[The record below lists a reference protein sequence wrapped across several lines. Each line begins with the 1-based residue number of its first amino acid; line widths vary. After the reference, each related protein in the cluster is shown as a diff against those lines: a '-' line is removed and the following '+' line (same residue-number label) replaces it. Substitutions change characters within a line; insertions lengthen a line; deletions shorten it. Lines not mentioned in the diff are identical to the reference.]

1 MYSKTRN
8 GSARGSRTCIL
19 HSAWPTSGAA
29 RQKWTGLVV
38 TSFCSVPIALGK
50 VGVFQCRQVGA
61 NVLIGHSSR
70 RVIRL
75 QCMTVVGDTVA
86 LLLTREGGGS
96 EQVRAFVLSCNFKFG
111 HNCSPEYR
119 SNAMPRRRNRQL
131 ETADMRQG
139 ASRCTLATKISGI
152 IRICRATMRAA
163 LTILPSAPSAKRSL
177 GR

>member
-29 RQKWTGLVV
+29 RQKWTGLDV
-38 TSFCSVPIALGK
+38 TSLCSVPIALGQ
-50 VGVFQCRQVGA
+50 VGVFQCRQVGD

-96 EQVRAFVLSCNFKFG
+96 EQVRAPVLTYNFKFVP
-111 HNCSPEYR
+111 NRFPEHR
-119 SNAMPRRRNRQL
+119 SNAMPRRRNRQP

-139 ASRCTLATKISGI
+139 AWRCRLATKTQGI
-152 IRICRATMRAA
+152 ISFVFAGQRCGQH
-163 LTILPSAPSAKRSL
+163 LLSC
-177 GR
+177 